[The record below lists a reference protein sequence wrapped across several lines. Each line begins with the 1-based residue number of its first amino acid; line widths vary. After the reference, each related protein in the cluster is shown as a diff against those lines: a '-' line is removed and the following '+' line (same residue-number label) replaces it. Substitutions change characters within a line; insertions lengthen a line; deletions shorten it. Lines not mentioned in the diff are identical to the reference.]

1 MKEKNM
7 KEENK
12 FVEDGIVLL
21 NKDRGISS
29 FAAINKLKKE
39 INAIKTGH
47 AGTLDPMAEGLLIVM
62 INGATKF
69 SDDLMKKDKE
79 YYVELELGYETDTYD
94 AEGITVSKYNGEIK
108 ISEEKAVEVINSFI
122 GEIEQIPPM
131 YSAIKVNGE
140 KLYELARKGIE
151 ADRKSRKVKINTIFE
166 IKIDEK
172 NPKKISFF
180 TNVSSGT
187 YIRTL
192 VRDIGNKLGFYATMT
207 KLVRTKIDKFDIK
220 DAVTMSEVKKNAE
233 SFDVEKTKKIIN
245 FKNIEYIFNYDKMAV
260 NEEKYKKLKNG
271 MTVLFKKN
279 KFKKIEKITENKR
292 YKIYLKNKTDEKSEF
307 KGIAKVMK
315 IGTDMIYIKREKYFL

>member
-94 AEGITVSKYNGEIK
+94 TEGITVSKYNGEIR
-108 ISEEKAVEVINSFI
+108 ISEEKAIEVINSFI

-151 ADRKSRKVKINTIFE
+151 TDRKSRKVKINTISE

-192 VRDIGNKLGFYATMT
+192 VRDIGNKLGF
-207 KLVRTKIDKFDIK
+207 
-220 DAVTMSEVKKNAE
+220 
-233 SFDVEKTKKIIN
+233 
-245 FKNIEYIFNYDKMAV
+245 
-260 NEEKYKKLKNG
+260 
-271 MTVLFKKN
+271 
-279 KFKKIEKITENKR
+279 
-292 YKIYLKNKTDEKSEF
+292 
-307 KGIAKVMK
+307 
-315 IGTDMIYIKREKYFL
+315 